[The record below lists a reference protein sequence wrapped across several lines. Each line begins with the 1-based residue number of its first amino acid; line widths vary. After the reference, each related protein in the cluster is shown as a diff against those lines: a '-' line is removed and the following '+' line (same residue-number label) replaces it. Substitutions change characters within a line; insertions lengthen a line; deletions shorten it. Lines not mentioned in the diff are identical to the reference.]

1 MIRYFERHG
10 INKESNRSPSSAND
24 AKQLYWELATFY
36 YNKRV
41 YNLFGEYGN
50 PEHHPEASIQYN
62 APIDV
67 FRNKLV
73 RNLSS
78 LGSSGND
85 Q

>member
-1 MIRYFERHG
+1 MITCFEKHG
-10 INKESNRSPSSAND
+10 INKGSNRSPKSAKD
-24 AKQLYWELATFY
+24 AKQLYLEPAIFY
-36 YNKRV
+36 LKKRV

-73 RNLSS
+73 RNPSSLSS
-78 LGSSGND
+78 PVND

>member
-1 MIRYFERHG
+1 LE
-10 INKESNRSPSSAND
+10 P
-24 AKQLYWELATFY
+24 ATFY
-36 YNKRV
+36 LKKRV

-73 RNLSS
+73 RNPSS
-78 LGSSGND
+78 LGSPVND